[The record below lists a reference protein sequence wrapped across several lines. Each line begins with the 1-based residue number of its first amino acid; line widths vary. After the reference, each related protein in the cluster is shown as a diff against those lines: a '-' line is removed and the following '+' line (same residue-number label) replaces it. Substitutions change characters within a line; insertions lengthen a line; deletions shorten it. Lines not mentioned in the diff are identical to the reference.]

1 MKYKLIILLLSIT
14 VIGSAQYDID
24 TLESDTL
31 TKEPKVNLFELK
43 KKIYVGTDLSLSF
56 GSLTYIYLAP
66 LIGYDITKK
75 FSGGFS
81 TMYQLLRAKSFSGN
95 IVSENSFGA
104 GMFLRYR
111 PIQQFMLHTELDLIN
126 TVDYSVAFG
135 RVNVP
140 AYFLGAGYTG
150 QLGDRVYYSFL
161 VSYEFI
167 RNPNMPVPAFVNIQ
181 GVPFYLKYGFV
192 WYLG

>member
-1 MKYKLIILLLSIT
+1 MSMSIL
-14 VIGSAQYDID
+14 GRAQYDVD
-24 TLESDTL
+24 TVASDTIV
-31 TKEPKVNLFELK
+31 KEPKVNLFELK
-43 KKIYVGTDLSLSF
+43 KRVYVGTDFSLSF
-56 GSLTYIYLAP
+56 GTLTYLYLAP
-66 LIGYDITKK
+66 MIGYDITKK

-81 TMYQLLRAKSFSGN
+81 TMYQLLRAKYQSGAV
-95 IVSENSFGA
+95 VSEHSYGG

-111 PIQQFMLHTELDLIN
+111 PIQQFMLHTELDLMN

-135 RVNVP
+135 RINVP
-140 AYFLGAGYTG
+140 AFFLGAGYTG

-181 GVPFYLKYGFV
+181 GIPFYMKYGFV
-192 WYLG
+192 WHLG